1 MRIKDFINHW
11 ADSEIQKF
19 VISDIISMEDIFVG
33 YGNEIPDNLLKK
45 IITSIDTHI
54 SDCIVININNM
65 IGE

>member
-1 MRIKDFINHW
+1 MRIKDFINRW
-11 ADSEIQKF
+11 IDNEIQRF
-19 VISDIISMEDIFVG
+19 VIFDIITKQDIFVG

-45 IITSIDTHI
+45 IITSVDTHI

>member
-11 ADSEIQKF
+11 VDSEIQRF